1 MITKKSGYAHSIKE
15 QTYPDGGLMIIGAS
29 FLADPSFQTH
39 HKAMWPQ
46 IDFHQSIS
54 MIGSFNNLN
63 TSVQC
68 HSQQIT
74 RPIIR

>member
-1 MITKKSGYAHSIKE
+1 MLIQSNE
-15 QTYPDGGLMIIGAS
+15 QTYPAEGLMISGAS
-29 FLADPSFQTH
+29 LFADPSFQTDR
-39 HKAMWPQ
+39 KAMWPL
-46 IDFHQSIS
+46 IDVHQSII

-68 HSQQIT
+68 QSQQIT